1 MVGKRK
7 YDDGCAVAHGLD
19 LVGERWAL
27 LVVRELLLGPK
38 RFTDLRTGM
47 PAASAD
53 VLTQRLRELQ
63 AAGIV
68 QRRHLPPPAGSWVYE
83 LTTWGAALE
92 PVITG
97 LARWSAGSPSMP
109 LDLPVSA
116 DSAALSLRALFDPR
130 AAEGFRA
137 TVALHLG
144 DDRLYVRVGDGG
156 LSVSRDVPP
165 DAPDLTLETDPTT
178 LSALLSGARSPADA
192 ERDGAVIVSGSRE
205 AAEGFLRLFAMPGER
220 AGQTPG

>member
-63 AAGIV
+63 GAGIV
-68 QRRHLPPPAGSWVYE
+68 QRRRLPPPAGSWVYE

-109 LDLPVSA
+109 HDLPVSA
-116 DSAALSLRALFDPR
+116 DSAALSLKALFDPR
-130 AAEGFRA
+130 AAEGFRT
-137 TVALHLG
+137 TVGLHLG

-165 DAPDLTLETDPTT
+165 DPPGATVTTDPTT
-178 LSALLSGARSPADA
+178 LSSLLRAPGSLADA
-192 ERDGAVIVSGSRE
+192 ERDGTVTVDGSRE
-205 AAEGFLRLFAMPGER
+205 AVERFLPLFPMPGES
-220 AGQTPG
+220 AGQAPG